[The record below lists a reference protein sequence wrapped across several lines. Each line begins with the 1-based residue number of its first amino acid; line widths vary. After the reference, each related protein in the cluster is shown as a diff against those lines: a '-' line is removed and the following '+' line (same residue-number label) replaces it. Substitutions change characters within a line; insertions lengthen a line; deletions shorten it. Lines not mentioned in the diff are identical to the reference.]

1 MPSKASDKRDRIIKA
16 AIEVF
21 AKNGF
26 YNSKISEIAKKAGIA
41 DGTIYLYFKNKDDIL
56 ISLFEEE
63 MKKIIGRVR
72 KEIDRASDPLEKLR
86 IFTRAHLD
94 ILEENRSLAAVIQIE
109 LRQSNK
115 FMKDYVPVKFAE
127 FLKILSGIVREGK
140 DRGVFRKDAQP
151 GIAKRAIFGALDEM
165 VLYWVLTPKPKYE
178 PAQIAEA
185 LAGMFVG
192 GLLIR

>member
-115 FMKDYVPVKFAE
+115 FMKEYTNEKFRE
-127 FLKILSGIVREGK
+127 YLNIIKDIVEDGRQRRLIRE
-140 DRGVFRKDAQP
+140 DVNPD
-151 GIAKRAIFGALDEM
+151 IAKRLIFGALDEICTYR
-165 VLYWVLTPKPKYE
+165 VLSSGPRFSVD
-178 PAQIAEA
+178 EA
-185 LAGMFVG
+185 AVQTSDIFIKGMKT
-192 GLLIR
+192 